1 MRGQLGMTIIE
12 VLVAL
17 LVLTVGLLGTVA
29 AAGAAA
35 RLIADG
41 HRHTRLA
48 AAATG
53 ILEELHD
60 TGCVATDGDRVVA
73 PFEFAWTVERS
84 LELTEIRLIG
94 EYHTGAGTRQVA
106 FVEARWCP

>member
-1 MRGQLGMTIIE
+1 MHSRRGVSIIE

-17 LVLTVGLLGTVA
+17 FVLSIGLLGTVS

-41 HRHTRLA
+41 HRFTRLA

-53 ILEELHD
+53 MLEELHH
-60 TGCVATDGDRVVA
+60 TGCVAAAGQRVVA
-73 PFEFAWTVERS
+73 PFAFTWTVHRS
-84 LELTEIRLIG
+84 PRDVEIHLSARHETARG
-94 EYHTGAGTRQVA
+94 VRQTDFVA
-106 FVEARWCP
+106 ARSCP